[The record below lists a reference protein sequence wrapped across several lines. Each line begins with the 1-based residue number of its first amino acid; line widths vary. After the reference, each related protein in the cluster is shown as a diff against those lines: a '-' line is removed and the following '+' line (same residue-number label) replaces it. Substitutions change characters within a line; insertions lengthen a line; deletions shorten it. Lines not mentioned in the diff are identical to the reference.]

1 MKFLQNERFVN
12 TALAW
17 TFVVIW
23 GSGFV
28 ATKVALQY
36 TSPLVFLTIRFG
48 LGVLCLGVFAL
59 FARLNWPR
67 SPMQWLH
74 IVVAGLLVNAAYLGS
89 SHYAQYLG
97 MSAGTAALIL
107 ASQPLLTACIA
118 SLWMNEQL
126 LLRQW
131 AGVAIGLIGVLLVV
145 WHKLDAHAVSSA
157 SLIAVL
163 FSLTSIVIGTLYQ
176 RRFNAQVDLRAA
188 SLIQFVACLV
198 VLYPL
203 ALAFEGWHVRWSWQL
218 LAAAAFL
225 VIGASILALNA
236 FHILMRR
243 GQASKVTGLMYL
255 TPVVAVLLELA
266 MFGLVPSA
274 VSVLGIVIVCAGVAL
289 MGAVRRSA
297 AAPIS
302 ATLAQT
308 ATPAIAVSPAPEH
321 LAAPMR

>member
-1 MKFLQNERFVN
+1 MKLLKNERFVN
-12 TALAW
+12 AALAW
-17 TFVVIW
+17 IFVVIW

-67 SPMQWLH
+67 RPIQWLH
-74 IVVAGLLVNAAYLGS
+74 IVVAGLLVHAAYLGG

-107 ASQPLLTACIA
+107 ASQPLVTACIA
-118 SLWMNEQL
+118 SLWMNERL

-131 AGVAIGLIGVLLVV
+131 AGVAIGLVGVVLVV
-145 WHKLDAHAVSSA
+145 WHKLDAHAVTSA
-157 SLIAVL
+157 SLVAVL

-176 RRFNAQVDLRAA
+176 RRFNAEVDLRAA
-188 SLIQFVACLV
+188 SLIQFAACLV

-203 ALAFEGWHVRWSWQL
+203 ALTFEGWHVRWSWQL
-218 LAAAAFL
+218 LAASAFL
-225 VIGASILALNA
+225 VIGASIFALNA

-266 MFGLVPSA
+266 LFGLVPSA
-274 VSVLGIVIVCAGVAL
+274 VSVVGIVIVCAGVAL

-297 AAPIS
+297 LPTSPKATAP
-302 ATLAQT
+302 
-308 ATPAIAVSPAPEH
+308 P
-321 LAAPMR
+321 LAAPVR